1 MNDNIE
7 KPLGDPGTERED
19 LLLQKTIQLEKDAAR
34 WKREEAALRDME
46 RRYLALAENPLAVL
60 LVLSGER
67 VTYMN
72 RCGETFFG
80 FSLRDHPRFPITD
93 FVAPG
98 FCSEVER
105 ILLPADEEGIWE
117 RRLTFPVLT
126 PHDGDKWI
134 DLAVTPVGY
143 RGDNALLAIGIEVP
157 SPDLTGT
164 TEENDVVSAVFP
176 GAGEDV
182 VFAVLNEDGAPL
194 FLTEGF
200 RRESALLW
208 GDPAVEG
215 SPILDIVPAGD
226 TGVPFRLAF
235 EKAWSGE
242 RTEIGQETGERYF
255 SLAFSP
261 VFSREGQI
269 TTVSL
274 SISDKTGERVLQ
286 RKLREQEDMNRKFL
300 AISSDMLVA
309 FTPDEGRILECSNAF
324 LSRIGLEREK
334 VEGQTLGGL
343 GLVPYGS
350 VRPKLVTELE
360 EKGTVRDFEL
370 AVTTV
375 SGSRFNGILSAVKA
389 DTGKG
394 PAVLASIREKMVQVP
409 AAIKKETVLPMEEV
423 QSGSPAGIPGRDDFE
438 KAMAAEMERVVRF
451 RGSLSVILFSLD
463 GRADISAE
471 MGEDIAEK
479 LMTDFIS
486 VVKSRIRSMDFLARL
501 EENEFVVLTSM
512 SGYLAQQMADKIR
525 DTVCHHKFLPGR
537 GVTCSLGVCEYRK
550 EISSGEMVKRASLAL
565 REGKRAGGNRAVLA
579 PSI

>member
-7 KPLGDPGTERED
+7 KPLGDAGTERDD

-72 RCGETFFG
+72 RRGETFFG

-105 ILLPADEEGIWE
+105 ILQPADEEGIWE

-126 PHDGDKWI
+126 PRDGDKWI

-157 SPDLTGT
+157 SPDLTGAV
-164 TEENDVVSAVFP
+164 EENDEAPAAFP
-176 GAGEDV
+176 GVGEDV
-182 VFAVLNEDGAPL
+182 VFAVLNDEGAPV

-200 RRESALLW
+200 RSESALLW
-208 GDPAVEG
+208 GDYAVEG
-215 SPILDIVPAGD
+215 SPLLDIVPAGD

-242 RTEIGQETGERYF
+242 RTEIGQEAGDRYL
-255 SLAFSP
+255 SLVFSP

-269 TTVSL
+269 TAVSL
-274 SISDKTGERVLQ
+274 SISDKTGERLLQ
-286 RKLREQEDMNRKFL
+286 RKLRVQEDINRKFL
-300 AISSDMLVA
+300 AVSSEMLVA
-309 FTPDEGRILECSNAF
+309 FTPDDGRILDCSSAF

-350 VRPKLVTELE
+350 VRPKLVKELD

-370 AVTTV
+370 AVTTI
-375 SGSRFNGILSAVKA
+375 SGSRFNGILSALKA
-389 DTGKG
+389 DTVEG
-394 PAVLASIREKMVQVP
+394 PAVLASIREKIIP
-409 AAIKKETVLPMEEV
+409 APDAGKKETVPRKEDV
-423 QSGSPAGIPGRDDFE
+423 QPDSPSGIPGRDDFE
-438 KAMAAEMERVVRF
+438 KTMAAEMERVVRF

-463 GRADISAE
+463 GVADISAE
-471 MGEDIAEK
+471 MGEDAAGK

-486 VVKSRIRSMDFLARL
+486 VVKSRIRSMDFLARW
-501 EENEFVVLTSM
+501 EENEFAVLTPM

-525 DTVCHHKFLPGR
+525 DSVCHHKFLPGR
-537 GVTCSLGVCEYRK
+537 GVTCSLGVCEYRR
-550 EISSGEMVKRASLAL
+550 EISSAEMVKRASLAL
-565 REGKRAGGNRAVLA
+565 REAKRAGGNRAVLA